1 MRIIKN
7 PRQVKI
13 CPVSYNEG
21 FWLELFHKQVGSISV
36 SQDTNKWLVRILK
49 FHGKFSFPIS
59 TNGVDS
65 FLDAVDLMF
74 LWISRKYRLMDFSS
88 IQTPLMSDHS
98 ANSWPYLT
106 AFPYIL
112 VLEVTQVS
120 ECLKNLIR
128 PKVWVHSYFGKL

>member
-1 MRIIKN
+1 MGIIKN

-13 CPVSYNEG
+13 CPISYSEE

-36 SQDTNKWLVRILK
+36 SQDTSKWLVPILK
-49 FHGKFSFPIS
+49 FHGMFSFPIS

-65 FLDAVDLMF
+65 FLDAIDWMF
-74 LWISRKYRLMDFSS
+74 LWISRKYRLTDFSS
-88 IQTPLMSDHS
+88 IQTPLMCDHS
-98 ANSWPYLT
+98 AKSWPYLP

-128 PKVWVHSYFGKL
+128 PKVRAQSYFGKL